1 LDFRYPLPHML
12 GHVKRVKKS
21 ERSISILLWPLE
33 DTNRCFDFLRNYS
46 IFKKDLFTASVPK
59 LPPRTKENWLEAN
72 QLWPVTLHIIIPK
85 FPSWESFDGQ
95 YKRFVTSKVL
105 KPSSTLFNPL
115 SLSVVVEIGQESCQ
129 ISMPLLHPTMLI
141 LNQLALLILKEKQ
154 SKPPDSGLIPP
165 NAYLAT
171 GFDLILQE
179 EPCIMLALDSNY
191 FRCSMAL
198 VHSRIRRVFYVRS
211 NRKRGGLGG
220 SSAESAV
227 HTNPQLNHHFG
238 VYVVEENASKGGLD
252 LGVQISSGINASE
265 ALGVNQRRIVPFRPS
280 LKDLNAPL
288 IHLIDAKGSIS
299 NDISSSEILNKY
311 DAQKYELLQV
321 GIRDSVPIIK
331 VFPKVTPKD
340 PLQSSRE
347 PSPHRQKPRE
357 EKEKTIEMNSTIGG
371 NDFEHKMHML
381 NCFLAKV
388 IRVKVLLT
396 LRGTSSALD
405 LENLFAKIKARID
418 ASGVGEVVAPVQQA
432 AKKVQFVVRPKLTP
446 EYP

>member
-1 LDFRYPLPHML
+1 MSSDNPQETLQML
-12 GHVKRVKKS
+12 GRKIGHWCSWLKKKFS
-21 ERSISILLWPLE
+21 FKLFSLKKFMLPMKKLLYTLSKRSICCTSEVYILPTRRILILP
-33 DTNRCFDFLRNYS
+33 TGCT
-46 IFKKDLFTASVPK
+46 LF
-59 LPPRTKENWLEAN
+59 
-72 QLWPVTLHIIIPK
+72 
-85 FPSWESFDGQ
+85 F
-95 YKRFVTSKVL
+95 
-105 KPSSTLFNPL
+105 SST
-115 SLSVVVEIGQESCQ
+115 
-129 ISMPLLHPTMLI
+129 
-141 LNQLALLILKEKQ
+141 K
-154 SKPPDSGLIPP
+154 
-165 NAYLAT
+165 
-171 GFDLILQE
+171 
-179 EPCIMLALDSNY
+179 
-191 FRCSMAL
+191 
-198 VHSRIRRVFYVRS
+198 
-211 NRKRGGLGG
+211 
-220 SSAESAV
+220 
-227 HTNPQLNHHFG
+227 
-238 VYVVEENASKGGLD
+238 
-252 LGVQISSGINASE
+252 
-265 ALGVNQRRIVPFRPS
+265 RIVPFRPS